1 MKLLTCKCNSNISYR
16 NQSITEKDLIT
27 QQIRNNLYALTS
39 ICSNKQKQNISHLFF
54 YLKHYNKNTPTCNK
68 MIESSHLKEELK
80 KQIILGKII
89 NCTKVIFETYVYFE
103 KALKSNT
110 LKKWNF
116 NCQLMKYVKS
126 FEPKI
131 KEKCLQKLS
140 MKKEE
145 IITQSKIEEQKLNS
159 LKSQISSVNMTID
172 KYNKTIKSN
181 KDKET
186 LFNKNIRS
194 LEEENYQ
201 MEKEIKKTTLSQETS
216 NGTLNS
222 KSDSKKIKLE
232 SKVKELETT
241 MRKLEDEMKE
251 KDAYFTSQVKDL
263 NEMLDFFEEK
273 ANELSKIKNNNNNKM
288 NRESSHHKYTTKTP
302 NNNHNINFKIGNANQ
317 IEPNI
322 QRINAKINS
331 NTNSGSSRGIFIN
344 INNYNSNK
352 K

>member
-1 MKLLTCKCNSNISYR
+1 MYR
-16 NQSITEKDLIT
+16 NQSITEKDLIN
-27 QQIRNNLYALTS
+27 QQIRNNLYVLTS
-39 ICSNKQKQNISHLFF
+39 ICSNKQKQNISQLFF
-54 YLKHYNKNTPTCNK
+54 YLKHYNKNNPTYNI

-80 KQIILGKII
+80 KQIILGKIV

-103 KALKSNT
+103 KALKSNK
-110 LKKWNF
+110 LKKWNI
-116 NCQLMKYVKS
+116 NCQLLKYLKS

-145 IITQSKIEEQKLNS
+145 IISQSKIEEQKLNS
-159 LKSQISSVNMTID
+159 LKSQISTVNMTID

-201 MEKEIKKTTLSQETS
+201 MEQEIKKTTLSQETS
-216 NGTLNS
+216 NGTMNS

-241 MRKLEDEMKE
+241 MKKLEDEMKE
-251 KDAYFTSQVKDL
+251 KDTYFTSQVKDL

-273 ANELSKIKNNNNNKM
+273 ANELSKIKNNKM

-317 IEPNI
+317 IEPNLK
-322 QRINAKINS
+322 RINAKINS

>member
-1 MKLLTCKCNSNISYR
+1 MVKLLK
-16 NQSITEKDLIT
+16 
-27 QQIRNNLYALTS
+27 
-39 ICSNKQKQNISHLFF
+39 
-54 YLKHYNKNTPTCNK
+54 YL
-68 MIESSHLKEELK
+68 
-80 KQIILGKII
+80 
-89 NCTKVIFETYVYFE
+89 
-103 KALKSNT
+103 
-110 LKKWNF
+110 
-116 NCQLMKYVKS
+116 KS

-145 IITQSKIEEQKLNS
+145 IISQSKIEEQKLNS
-159 LKSQISSVNMTID
+159 LKSQISTVNMTID

-201 MEKEIKKTTLSQETS
+201 MEQEIKKTTLSQETS
-216 NGTLNS
+216 NGTMNS

-241 MRKLEDEMKE
+241 MKKLEDERKE
-251 KDAYFTSQVKDL
+251 KDTYFTSQVKDL

-273 ANELSKIKNNNNNKM
+273 ANELSKLKINKM

-317 IEPNI
+317 IEPNLK
-322 QRINAKINS
+322 RINAKINS

>member
-1 MKLLTCKCNSNISYR
+1 MKLSTCKCNYYISYR

-27 QQIRNNLYALTS
+27 QQIRNNLYSLTS

-103 KALKSNT
+103 KALKSNA

-116 NCQLMKYVKS
+116 NCQLMKYIKS

-201 MEKEIKKTTLSQETS
+201 MEQEIKKTTLSQETS

-273 ANELSKIKNNNNNKM
+273 ANELSKIKNNNNKM